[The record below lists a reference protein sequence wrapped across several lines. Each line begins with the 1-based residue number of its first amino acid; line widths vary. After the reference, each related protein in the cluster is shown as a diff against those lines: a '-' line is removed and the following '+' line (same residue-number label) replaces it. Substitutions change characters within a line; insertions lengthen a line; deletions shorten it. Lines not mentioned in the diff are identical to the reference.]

1 MRLRILNEEDIDS
14 LYGLPRFTQEARV
27 EYFALSDS
35 EKTALEQ
42 FHSLKSK
49 LFFVLQLGYF
59 KASRMFF
66 VFGLRDVEEDT
77 AYLMETRFPNFEN
90 RDAIIAKGTR
100 LKQQQLILALC
111 NYRNFDGEAQKK
123 LQAKAQQVA
132 TVCGK
137 PLYVFRELMH
147 SLSEQRIVA
156 PGYSTMQDIVG
167 GALTYEQRRLAG
179 IAQVHVY
186 PSARKDLE
194 RLLEDRQGLHEI
206 TLLKRDPRDF
216 SNSEIKREVQRKEE
230 ARELYRLSQE
240 LLPHLEISTENIGHY
255 ASLVEYYS
263 VHRLRQLSESVVH
276 VYLLCFIQQRFR
288 KLHDNLIQSMVH
300 HVRRHGDDA
309 KAAAK
314 ERVYNLRIAT
324 NDDMP
329 KSGQVLRLFTDESI
343 AGSTPF
349 EAVRQRAYAM
359 LSSDRLASVA
369 QSMVSNAQFDETA
382 LQWDHLDKA
391 AQRFK
396 INLRPILQGVD
407 FAASAADDPL
417 IEAIQFLM
425 QASREGKALGTY
437 KENVLPV
444 RWIPEKMKRYIYGR
458 DKDNRKQLLPDRYEF
473 LLYKHLRQGME
484 AGNVFCNDSIRFRSM
499 KDDLLDDKRWEN
511 KEKLIAEA
519 GLGILDQPIEEHLAE
534 LKEQLETRFAEVN
547 RRISTG
553 ENEHFK
559 IKSNGH
565 QTRWTL
571 EYPGE
576 NEAANH
582 SFFDQL
588 PQADIHEVLRF
599 ANRQCGFT
607 DAFTHILGRHVRK
620 PADDA
625 TLTACVVAWGTNM
638 GLARM
643 GQISDIGPHA
653 LTSMSDNFL
662 RPETLREANDRV
674 ANAIAKLSIFRHYD
688 IGDVIHSSSDGQKLE
703 TSVRTFNARHSPKY
717 FGLKKGIV
725 PYTAVANNVPI
736 NACNIGADDHE
747 SHFVF
752 DILFNNDTDIQPEI
766 HSTDT
771 HGTNEVNFALLYLF
785 GYQFA
790 PRYKDL
796 WDKVRTSLTGFHH
809 PSRYGDMILKPARK
823 IREDDIIRE
832 WDECKRIFV
841 SLALK
846 ETTQSTIVRKLSAH
860 ARNNRTKQALWEYDS
875 IHRSLYLLNYI
886 DSPSLRQNVQKA
898 LNRGENYHQLRR
910 AISFASFGKLRFKTA
925 YEQDIWSECS
935 RLIANCIIF
944 YNASILS
951 RLLEHK
957 EKTGQMQ
964 TMDEIKKISSIA
976 WQHINLHGR
985 YEFQK
990 QPELLNLD
998 AIILALTDWAPRRE
1012 DSEAA

>member
-359 LSSDRLASVA
+359 LTPTGLLRLPNPWCPTRNSMRQLCSGTSSTRLRKEKDPSASH
-369 QSMVSNAQFDETA
+369 SPRS
-382 LQWDHLDKA
+382 
-391 AQRFK
+391 RFRR
-396 INLRPILQGVD
+396 IGSRRSAHRGHPVPQAGV
-407 FAASAADDPL
+407 
-417 IEAIQFLM
+417 QK
-425 QASREGKALGTY
+425 GKALGTY

-473 LLYKHLRQGME
+473 LLYKHLRQ
-484 AGNVFCNDSIRFRSM
+484 
-499 KDDLLDDKRWEN
+499 
-511 KEKLIAEA
+511 
-519 GLGILDQPIEEHLAE
+519 
-534 LKEQLETRFAEVN
+534 
-547 RRISTG
+547 
-553 ENEHFK
+553 
-559 IKSNGH
+559 
-565 QTRWTL
+565 
-571 EYPGE
+571 
-576 NEAANH
+576 
-582 SFFDQL
+582 
-588 PQADIHEVLRF
+588 
-599 ANRQCGFT
+599 
-607 DAFTHILGRHVRK
+607 
-620 PADDA
+620 
-625 TLTACVVAWGTNM
+625 
-638 GLARM
+638 
-643 GQISDIGPHA
+643 
-653 LTSMSDNFL
+653 
-662 RPETLREANDRV
+662 
-674 ANAIAKLSIFRHYD
+674 
-688 IGDVIHSSSDGQKLE
+688 
-703 TSVRTFNARHSPKY
+703 
-717 FGLKKGIV
+717 
-725 PYTAVANNVPI
+725 
-736 NACNIGADDHE
+736 
-747 SHFVF
+747 
-752 DILFNNDTDIQPEI
+752 
-766 HSTDT
+766 
-771 HGTNEVNFALLYLF
+771 
-785 GYQFA
+785 
-790 PRYKDL
+790 
-796 WDKVRTSLTGFHH
+796 
-809 PSRYGDMILKPARK
+809 RYG
-823 IREDDIIRE
+823 
-832 WDECKRIFV
+832 
-841 SLALK
+841 
-846 ETTQSTIVRKLSAH
+846 
-860 ARNNRTKQALWEYDS
+860 
-875 IHRSLYLLNYI
+875 
-886 DSPSLRQNVQKA
+886 
-898 LNRGENYHQLRR
+898 
-910 AISFASFGKLRFKTA
+910 
-925 YEQDIWSECS
+925 S
-935 RLIANCIIF
+935 R
-944 YNASILS
+944 
-951 RLLEHK
+951 
-957 EKTGQMQ
+957 
-964 TMDEIKKISSIA
+964 
-976 WQHINLHGR
+976 
-985 YEFQK
+985 
-990 QPELLNLD
+990 
-998 AIILALTDWAPRRE
+998 
-1012 DSEAA
+1012 